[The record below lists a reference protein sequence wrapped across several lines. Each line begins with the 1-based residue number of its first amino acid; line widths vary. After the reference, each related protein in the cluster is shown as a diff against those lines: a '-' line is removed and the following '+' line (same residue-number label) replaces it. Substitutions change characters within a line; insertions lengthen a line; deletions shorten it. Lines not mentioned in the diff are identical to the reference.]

1 MDHPVNVI
9 QLRDLWANRKAVDAT
24 GATIHVNLGLA
35 LASVRHDIAGMW
47 SKRVGD
53 MDTFHVQERM
63 LYDSIF
69 DCLRNVLPIQAVID
83 IEAVLKRLPAG
94 NNAKKTDI
102 SIRRLSE
109 VNAPRLDDHHHACF
123 VEVKSVFHDENLAIS
138 SIHED
143 LEKLLLCET
152 AYDAKCFFMLVG
164 LEKDLTRVAPQ
175 TSVLGLHN
183 SVGPIQVLLPSKKTA
198 WLQPSARWV
207 DANPHVYV
215 WLVSNHNVFGADASN
230 FTYSVFQGK

>member
-1 MDHPVNVI
+1 MDHPVDVI
-9 QLRDLWANRKAVDAT
+9 QLNQLWAKRKSFDAT
-24 GATIHVNLGLA
+24 GATVHVNLGRA
-35 LASVRHDIAGMW
+35 LAHVHLDIARMW
-47 SKRVGD
+47 TDSPGD
-53 MDTFHVQERM
+53 KDTFYVQERV
-63 LYDSIF
+63 LYFPIRR
-69 DCLRNVLPIQAVID
+69 CLNSVLPYQAVVD
-83 IEAVLKRLPAG
+83 IEAVLKRIPG
-94 NNAKKTDI
+94 SNAKKTDV

-109 VNAPRLDDHHHACF
+109 VNVGRRDDNHHVCF
-123 VEVKSVFHDENLAIS
+123 VEVKSVFHEESLATS

-164 LEKDLTRVAPQ
+164 LAKDLARVAPH

-198 WLQPSARWV
+198 WLQPSARFV
-207 DANPHVYV
+207 DADPHVYV
-215 WLVSNHNVFGADASN
+215 WLVSNQNVFGADASN